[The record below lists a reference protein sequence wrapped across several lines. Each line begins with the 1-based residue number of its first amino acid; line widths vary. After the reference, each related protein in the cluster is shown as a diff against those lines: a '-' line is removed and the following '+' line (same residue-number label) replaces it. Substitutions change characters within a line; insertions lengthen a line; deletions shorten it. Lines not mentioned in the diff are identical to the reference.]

1 MKKLLLFSALFS
13 LTVFAAC
20 NKQDAED
27 DFSPAPQGDFVAN
40 HSTGHEPGGMGG
52 GCGNT
57 SNELIASFVLDLP
70 NGTINENATLPIVNK
85 SLNASYFEW
94 NFGNGDFSSQET
106 PSYAYPRCGSYK
118 ITLKVTDNRGN
129 VQYASKEVTVACL

>member
-20 NKQDAED
+20 NKQDAEE
-27 DFSPAPQGDFVAN
+27 DFSPAPQDDFAVN
-40 HSTGHEPGGMGG
+40 HSTGHEPGGGG
-52 GCGNT
+52 GCMNN
-57 SNELIASFVLDLP
+57 SDELVASFVIDVS
-70 NGTINENATLPIVNK
+70 NGTINEKATLPLINK

-94 NFGNGDFSSQET
+94 NFGNGDFSSLET
-106 PSYAYPRCGSYK
+106 PSYAYPRCGNFK

-129 VQYASKEVTVACL
+129 VQSASKEITVTCL